1 MGWWAL
7 VFPLAS
13 MTLSTLLIGRELN
26 SAAFDVMGSAFTLA
40 VTLLW
45 VRIRVNLIW
54 STRARL
60 LI

>member
-13 MTLSTLLIGRELN
+13 MTLSTLLI

-45 VRIRVNLIW
+45 VRIRLNLIW

>member
-26 SAAFDVMGSAFTLA
+26 SAAFDVLGSAFTLA

-45 VRIRVNLIW
+45 VRICVYLIW

>member
-45 VRIRVNLIW
+45 VRIRVYLIW